1 MKSKILS
8 TKHIV
13 ITVCTHLIFLKNP
26 KKKKKKKTPVK
37 NPEKP

>member
-13 ITVCTHLIFLKNP
+13 LTGCTHLIFLKNP
-26 KKKKKKKTPVK
+26 KKKKKTPVK